1 MIPANA
7 LVPPLQA
14 QVKTAETPL
23 IQVVNAVQEVQ
34 RLFTIGEQV
43 RAQVTGLLPNGRY
56 AVLVKDQLLDLNLPR
71 NTEES
76 AAFDMQVIANSP
88 RLTFLLPR
96 QLLSAPQATP
106 NPPSPDRSSNVA
118 LSGTARFLGDLL
130 AELAGQPDQPAK
142 ANATQASATLL
153 SSAEQVLDTRKLT
166 ETLKQA
172 ISAGGLFYESH
183 LAEWVKGE
191 RSLEQLL
198 KEPLAKLLTQTSA
211 EQAGKPA
218 DRGGADGA
226 SQLRQGIEARLSGLL
241 AGRPEMEQ
249 RSEDATRQATAASL
263 EALSQDLEPMPASAR
278 QMVQQQLQLLDQRQ
292 LAWQGQVWPG
302 QEMRWEVEEDGA
314 NRYSEEGEQARV
326 WRTRVQMNLPKLGSV
341 DVLLT
346 LYDRSRLEVGFQV
359 VQAQTAERIRAEQGR
374 LQLQLEAAGL
384 ALQANQVVIVAEDN

>member
-14 QVKTAETPL
+14 QIKTAETPL

-56 AVLVKDQLLDLNLPR
+56 TVLVKDQLLDLNLPR

-106 NPPSPDRSSNVA
+106 NPTPPDRSSNVA

-130 AELAGQPDQPAK
+130 AELSGQPDQPAK
-142 ANATQASATLL
+142 ANAAQASATLL
-153 SSAEQVLDTRKLT
+153 ASAEQVLDTRKLT

-211 EQAGKPA
+211 EQAGKPT
-218 DRGGADGA
+218 DSA

-263 EALSQDLEPMPASAR
+263 EALSQELEPMPASAR